1 MRLPHDWRV
10 VVTVFSDLLPGFQ
23 KRIYF
28 FSAVTLCALCGYML
42 GNPILTG
49 HLRPA
54 GRWWLV
60 PELLSELYAS
70 AGPAN
75 VAAEPQEP
83 LSGGSMDVTLFPHV
97 TSDPGEVPALGR
109 GTKGDSHPIC
119 IVGSD
124 WAALA
129 PAVPLAGRN
138 SSSAGTV
145 LSPCML
151 SGFYFS
157 EGMSIIFYSGMG

>member
-28 FSAVTLCALCGYML
+28 FTAVTLCALCGYTAWEPHSD
-42 GNPILTG
+42 GTS
-49 HLRPA
+49 PA
-54 GRWWLV
+54 HRSVWLV
-60 PELLSELYAS
+60 PELLSKLCAS
-70 AGPAN
+70 AAPAN

-83 LSGGSMDVTLFPHV
+83 LSGGSMDATLFPHV
-97 TSDPGEVPALGR
+97 ASDPGEVPALGR

-119 IVGSD
+119 IIGSD

-129 PAVPLAGRN
+129 PAVPLVGRN

-145 LSPCML
+145 LSPCIL